1 MNNRAIA
8 HLWTNEKEES
18 AMVVISSLKV
28 KVFILMAITL
38 RPEES

>member
-8 HLWTNEKEES
+8 HLWANEKKES